1 MYMKQKVYNQQG
13 KEVGEVTLPKE
24 IFEKEVNADLLHQV
38 VVSQTSNKRQVVA
51 HAKGRGEVSG
61 GGRKPWRQKGTGRAR
76 HGSIRS
82 PIWVGG
88 GVTFGPTKDRNFKKS
103 IPKKMKKAALF
114 MVLSAKA
121 KEGCLIVL
129 DSLDIEKPKTKLMSE
144 ILNKL
149 PAGKESSLLALPK
162 MEEKIIRAS
171 RNIPYL
177 EVTQARNL
185 NSLKLLSA
193 KYLILPKESIEVI
206 TETFLGKKSK
216 AKKEKVGAAK
226 K

>member
-1 MYMKQKVYNQQG
+1 M
-13 KEVGEVTLPKE
+13 TLPKE

-38 VVSQTSNKRQVVA
+38 VVSQTSNQRQVVA

-82 PIWVGG
+82 PIWIGG

-121 KEGCLIVL
+121 KEGYLIVL
-129 DSLDIEKPKTKLMSE
+129 DNLDIEKPKTKLMSE
-144 ILNKL
+144 ILSKL

-162 MEEKIIRAS
+162 IDEKIIRAS

-177 EVTQARNL
+177 EVTQAKDL

-193 KYLILPKESIEVI
+193 KYLILPKKSIEVI
-206 TETFLGKKSK
+206 TETFLGKKAK
-216 AKKEKVGAAK
+216 ASKEKVGVAK